1 MALLSVLGG
10 AQAAVD
16 LGDAGGGGGAG
27 AASTVPCSQLPELQ
41 HLALRVAILG
51 SCSPTAGGAELTAQ
65 SLDDG
70 ASAAAA
76 AREPTEHW
84 IAVWRR
90 AGQGQEQQQGGTD
103 LSGTACTEGATPRS
117 GRFNASCTHRYA
129 SALHGFAA
137 RFSRRQLARFL
148 EAYAHQLRS
157 VALDGHVSLRGARAG
172 ALWGL
177 DRLDQLSLPLDGRY
191 EYAATGS
198 GVHVYIMDTR
208 MKYDCTLQEGHLV
221 AKLYDSADGMIDG
234 MSWLALHADCEGHGT
249 HVAAVVGGLTYG
261 VAKDATLHAVRIL
274 DCEGNGAVSDVL
286 LALDWLKQNALRP
299 AIVSM
304 SLGGAVQLQLDEA
317 VQSVTEAGIHV
328 VVAAGNEDMD
338 ACDSSPARE
347 ATAVTVGAS
356 TDGDQR
362 LWLSRGK
369 GSNYGECID
378 LFAPGTNI
386 LSAAASSDDA
396 QQLRTGTSQ
405 SVPFVAGVMAQIL
418 QNAGGTTP
426 AAMHRRLT
434 ASAAADKLSE

>member
-1 MALLSVLGG
+1 MRVGNTRVCRQRLLAGLMALLSVLGG

-172 ALWGL
+172 AVDLRGEGSRRRRGLAATEQVGGDTPNAKLWGL

-198 GVHVYIMDTR
+198 GVHVYIMDT
-208 MKYDCTLQEGHLV
+208 V
-221 AKLYDSADGMIDG
+221 
-234 MSWLALHADCEGHGT
+234 SWAWGQ
-249 HVAAVVGGLTYG
+249 GL
-261 VAKDATLHAVRIL
+261 
-274 DCEGNGAVSDVL
+274 E
-286 LALDWLKQNALRP
+286 
-299 AIVSM
+299 
-304 SLGGAVQLQLDEA
+304 LGERAWLDER
-317 VQSVTEAGIHV
+317 
-328 VVAAGNEDMD
+328 
-338 ACDSSPARE
+338 AR
-347 ATAVTVGAS
+347 
-356 TDGDQR
+356 
-362 LWLSRGK
+362 LS
-369 GSNYGECID
+369 
-378 LFAPGTNI
+378 
-386 LSAAASSDDA
+386 
-396 QQLRTGTSQ
+396 
-405 SVPFVAGVMAQIL
+405 
-418 QNAGGTTP
+418 
-426 AAMHRRLT
+426 
-434 ASAAADKLSE
+434 